1 MIEQDF
7 EDIAT
12 VKIQPCF
19 EDMIPLKVSTVFCY
33 CGCQHLLDQLRY
45 VTFSSACILRPY
57 SLLCFWSRPVINNE
71 EADGSSYANAFGC
84 SEGLG
89 GWRSTRSRSRFAD
102 HPLSDV
108 AVSLSGTIDGV
119 GGLIS
124 QQHKNIAE
132 QRDAGSRINRRAQ
145 FDFAKESD
153 AAQTASRIDSEVE
166 RVAGPHHAA
175 NTLIRRQ
182 KKHKLTS
189 RNPGECSTSV
199 SDDSD
204 IVFLG
209 SSGENSR
216 PSRLQTRQNWGS
228 LDPVIEVD
236 ELSPEMRRTIS
247 RGLECINNDDSD
259 ARARQVEADEMLA
272 RELQEQ
278 LYHEEPVVGGGGVG
292 SQSDVSF
299 SFLLLLFIY
308 LFIYLLLFLLL
319 LSVCAW

>member
-1 MIEQDF
+1 M
-7 EDIAT
+7 T
-12 VKIQPCF
+12 L
-19 EDMIPLKVSTVFCY
+19 LKVSTVFCN
-33 CGCQHLLDQLRY
+33 CCCQHLLDQLRY

-57 SLLCFWSRPVINNE
+57 CLLCFWSRPVINNE
-71 EADGSSYANAFGC
+71 EVDGSSYAIRNPFGC

-89 GWRSTRSRSRFAD
+89 GWRSTRSRSRFTD

-108 AVSLSGTIDGV
+108 AVSLSERIDGV
-119 GGLIS
+119 GSFIS
-124 QQHKNIAE
+124 QQHKNRAE
-132 QRDAGSRINRRAQ
+132 PRDAGSRINRRAQ
-145 FDFAKESD
+145 FDFAKDSD
-153 AAQTASRIDSEVE
+153 AAQTASRIDSEVD

-175 NTLIRRQ
+175 NTLRRQ

-236 ELSPEMRRTIS
+236 ELSPEMRRSIS
-247 RGLECINNDDSD
+247 RGLDCMNNDDSD
-259 ARARQVEADEMLA
+259 TRARQVEADEMLA

-299 SFLLLLFIY
+299 LFFFVFLVSNASFLQEFHVSQFFCRLMKI
-308 LFIYLLLFLLL
+308 
-319 LSVCAW
+319 